1 LDVKAKGHDGKLF
14 NIEIQISDEADYDKR
29 ALYYWA
35 KLYTEQLEQSVD
47 YSTLSKAIG
56 IHILNF
62 KSIFE
67 SNKYHNV
74 FRITEKDTGYVYFKD
89 LELHTI
95 ELKKFCPSTQEDLST
110 FMDRVKNSLDM
121 WMTFLTRH
129 DLLRGDKMPKNLDDP
144 RLKKAMDVLNV
155 MNFTE
160 EERMSYEDRL
170 HWLRIEASALKK
182 QMEKGLKKGMKKGE
196 KIGIKK
202 GMEKGREEGEKIGI
216 KKGREEGEKIGME
229 KATLGVARIL
239 KQQGVEPSIIAL
251 STGLSVS
258 VIEKL

>member
-1 LDVKAKGHDGKLF
+1 
-14 NIEIQISDEADYDKR
+14 
-29 ALYYWA
+29 
-35 KLYTEQLEQSVD
+35 
-47 YSTLSKAIG
+47 
-56 IHILNF
+56 
-62 KSIFE
+62 
-67 SNKYHNV
+67 V

>member
-1 LDVKAKGHDGKLF
+1 
-14 NIEIQISDEADYDKR
+14 
-29 ALYYWA
+29 
-35 KLYTEQLEQSVD
+35 
-47 YSTLSKAIG
+47 
-56 IHILNF
+56 
-62 KSIFE
+62 
-67 SNKYHNV
+67 
-74 FRITEKDTGYVYFKD
+74 
-89 LELHTI
+89 
-95 ELKKFCPSTQEDLST
+95 
-110 FMDRVKNSLDM
+110 MDRVKNSLDM

-196 KIGIKK
+196 KIGMKK
-202 GMEKGREEGEKIGI
+202 GMEKGREEGRKE
-216 KKGREEGEKIGME
+216 GREEGEKIGME
-229 KATLGVARIL
+229 KGEKIGMEKAALDVARIL
-239 KQQGVEPSIIAL
+239 KQQAVEPSIIAL

-258 VIEKL
+258 VIEEL